1 MTQLLG
7 IDVGG
12 SGIKGAL
19 VDAATGELVSERIR
33 ILTPG
38 DFTIESVSKAIAKLV
53 KKLKYSGPIGVGFP
67 SAVANGIVLIP
78 PTALHYPG
86 WVGQSAAEA
95 FSAATRCPV
104 TVVNDADAAGL
115 AEMQWGAGQ
124 NEPGVVMTFTLGTGV
139 GCGMFYNGQLIP
151 NYELGKLYLQG
162 QSEVAELY
170 MAGRIKREQGLT
182 WRAYGLRLNE
192 YFLHIEHLF
201 NPNLLIIGGGV
212 SKRGEKFMPYIHLKR
227 ARIVTAAL
235 MNEAGIIG
243 AAAAA
248 LPSP

>member
-1 MTQLLG
+1 MTELLG

-19 VDAATGELVSERIR
+19 VNAETGELASERIR
-33 ILTPG
+33 VLTPG

-53 KKLKYSGPIGVGFP
+53 KKLKYKGPIGVGFP

-86 WVGQSAAEA
+86 WVGHSAQEA
-95 FSAATRCPV
+95 FAQATGCPV
-104 TVVNDADAAGL
+104 VVVNDADAAGM
-115 AEMQWGAGQ
+115 AEIRWGAGQ
-124 NEPGVVMTFTLGTGV
+124 GVQGTVMTFTLGTGV

-151 NYELGKLYLQG
+151 NFELGKVYLKG
-162 QSEVAELY
+162 HSEVAELY

-182 WRAYGLRLNE
+182 WRAYGSRLNE
-192 YFLHIEHLF
+192 YFRYIEHLF
-201 NPNLLIIGGGV
+201 TPDLIIVGGGV
-212 SKRGEKFMPYIHLKR
+212 SKRGDKFLPYVHLER
-227 ARIVTAAL
+227 TRIVTAAL
-235 MNEAGIIG
+235 MNDAGIIG

-248 LPSP
+248 G

>member
-1 MTQLLG
+1 MTELLG

-19 VDAATGELVSERIR
+19 VNAETGELASERIR
-33 ILTPG
+33 VLTPG

-53 KKLKYSGPIGVGFP
+53 KKLKYKGPIGVGFP

-86 WVGQSAAEA
+86 WVGHSAQEA
-95 FSAATRCPV
+95 FAQATGCSV
-104 TVVNDADAAGL
+104 VVVNDADAAGM
-115 AEMQWGAGQ
+115 AEIRWGAGQ
-124 NEPGVVMTFTLGTGV
+124 GVQGTVMTFTLGTGV

-151 NYELGKLYLQG
+151 NFELGKLYLKG

-182 WRAYGLRLNE
+182 WRAYGSRLNE
-192 YFLHIEHLF
+192 YFRYIEHLF
-201 NPNLLIIGGGV
+201 TPDLIIVGGGV
-212 SKRGEKFMPYIHLKR
+212 SKRGEKFLPYIHLQR
-227 ARIVTAAL
+227 TRIVTAAL
-235 MNEAGIIG
+235 MNDAGIIG

-248 LPSP
+248 G

>member
-1 MTQLLG
+1 MTELLG

-19 VDAATGELVSERIR
+19 VNAETGELASERIR
-33 ILTPG
+33 VLTPG

-53 KKLKYSGPIGVGFP
+53 KKLKYKGPIGVGFP

-86 WVGQSAAEA
+86 WVGHSAQEA
-95 FSAATRCPV
+95 FAQATGCSV
-104 TVVNDADAAGL
+104 VVVNDADAAGM
-115 AEMQWGAGQ
+115 AEIRWGAGQ
-124 NEPGVVMTFTLGTGV
+124 GVQGTVMTFTLGTGV

-151 NYELGKLYLQG
+151 NFELGKVYLKG

-182 WRAYGLRLNE
+182 WRAYGSRLNE
-192 YFLHIEHLF
+192 YFRYIEHLF
-201 NPNLLIIGGGV
+201 TPDLIIVGGGV
-212 SKRGEKFMPYIHLKR
+212 SKRGDKFLPYVHLER
-227 ARIVTAAL
+227 TRIVTAAL
-235 MNEAGIIG
+235 MNDAGIIG

-248 LPSP
+248 G

>member
-19 VDAATGELVSERIR
+19 VEAETGEMLSERIR
-33 ILTPG
+33 VLTPG

-53 KKLKYSGPIGVGFP
+53 KKLKYKGPIGVGFP

-86 WVGQSAAEA
+86 WVGHSAADA
-95 FSAATRCPV
+95 FATATGCPV
-104 TVVNDADAAGL
+104 VVVNDADAAGL
-115 AEMQWGAGQ
+115 AEIRWGAGKD
-124 NEPGVVMTFTLGTGV
+124 EPGVVMTFTLGTGV

-151 NYELGKLYLQG
+151 NYEVGKLYLKG
-162 QSEVAELY
+162 HTEVAELY
-170 MAGRIKREQGLT
+170 MAGRIKREQELT
-182 WRAYGLRLNE
+182 WRGYGLRLNE
-192 YFLHIEHLF
+192 YFRHVEHLF
-201 NPNLLIIGGGV
+201 TPNLIILGGGI
-212 SKRGEKFMPYIHLKR
+212 SKRGEKFLPYIHLER
-227 ARIVTAAL
+227 TRIVTAAL

-248 LPSP
+248 LG

>member
-1 MTQLLG
+1 MTELLG

-19 VDAATGELVSERIR
+19 VNAETGELASERIR
-33 ILTPG
+33 VLTPG

-53 KKLKYSGPIGVGFP
+53 KKLKYKGPIGVGFP

-86 WVGQSAAEA
+86 WVGHSAQEA
-95 FSAATRCPV
+95 FAQATGCSV
-104 TVVNDADAAGL
+104 VVVNDADAAGM
-115 AEMQWGAGQ
+115 AEIRWGAGQ
-124 NEPGVVMTFTLGTGV
+124 GVQGTVMTFTLGTGV

-151 NYELGKLYLQG
+151 NFELGKVYLKG

-182 WRAYGLRLNE
+182 WRAYGSRLNE
-192 YFLHIEHLF
+192 YFRYIEHLF
-201 NPNLLIIGGGV
+201 TPDLIIVGGGV
-212 SKRGEKFMPYIHLKR
+212 SKRGEKFLPYIHLQR
-227 ARIVTAAL
+227 TRIVTAAL
-235 MNEAGIIG
+235 MNDAGIIG

-248 LPSP
+248 G